1 MIHGMTLCLHR
12 GSTPTRNPS
21 ANDVVL
27 TILIRG
33 GRPCPPR
40 RSSIGRLP
48 VARWPSLD
56 RLLLLRQQLHQRR
69 KRQRWKGHAP
79 LQSLEEAGKAALGN
93 DLAGALRSVRIGW
106 PVKLG
111 RPKIDSAAERKVRN
125 QLAKGVCILRVAK
138 SLGIGTGTVQR
149 IAKEVG

>member
-1 MIHGMTLCLHR
+1 MV
-12 GSTPTRNPS
+12 PTIR
-21 ANDVVL
+21 
-27 TILIRG
+27 IRG
-33 GRPCPPR
+33 GHRQPQR
-40 RSSIGRLP
+40 QSSTGRSA
-48 VARWPSLD
+48 VAQSASLAQAAS
-56 RLLLLRQQLHQRR
+56 LLLLLEQLNQWNESHRRQS
-69 KRQRWKGHAP
+69 HAP

-111 RPKIDSAAERKVRN
+111 RPKIDSAAERKVRKHF
-125 QLAKGVCILRVAK
+125 AKGVCILRVAK